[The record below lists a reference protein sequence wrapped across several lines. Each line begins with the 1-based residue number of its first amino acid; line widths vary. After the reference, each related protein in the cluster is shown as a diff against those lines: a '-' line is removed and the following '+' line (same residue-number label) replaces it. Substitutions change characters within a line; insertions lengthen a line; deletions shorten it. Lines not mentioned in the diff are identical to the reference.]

1 MAVALLSVP
10 YDGSSS
16 SRRGAA
22 QGPAAIRQ
30 ALERMRDYSNAFTE
44 SGVDLG
50 ADGVLRNAGDVP
62 CGTPDATRAAI
73 ERSVAD
79 VLALGERPLVLGGDH
94 SITYPVLRA
103 LRPRYPRLSV
113 LHVDAHPDLYDE
125 FAGDRYSHACP
136 FARALEEGL
145 LDELVQV
152 GIRALNA
159 HQRAQADRFD
169 VDVIDM
175 DAWTA
180 GRRPALAYPVY
191 VSLDLD
197 GLDPAH
203 APGVAHPEPGGLS
216 VRDVLTLLHHLPV
229 PLVGGDIVELNPEL
243 DVRDLTAIVA
253 AKLVKELAGRCAV
266 GPRLA

>member
-103 LRPRYPRLSV
+103 LRAAIGPVDV
-113 LHVDAHPDLYDE
+113 LHLDAHPALYPE
-125 FAGDRYSHACP
+125 VQGDPYSHACP
-136 FARALEEGL
+136 FARALEAGL
-145 LDELVQV
+145 VGRLVQV
-152 GIRALNA
+152 GVRSITPP
-159 HQRAQADRFD
+159 QREVAEQYQ
-169 VDVIDM
+169 VEM
-175 DAWTA
+175 MTMQEW
-180 GRRPALAYPVY
+180 GRPLGFFFEAPVY

-197 GLDPAH
+197 VLDPAF
-203 APGVAHPEPGGLS
+203 APAVSHPEPGGLS
-216 VRDVLTLLHHLPV
+216 TREVLQVLQRVHGTV
-229 PLVGGDIVELNPEL
+229 IGADLVEFNPSADEHG
-243 DVRDLTAIVA
+243 RTAGVC
-253 AKLVKELAGRCAV
+253 AKLVKELVALLDGR
-266 GPRLA
+266 